1 MRTYAIALA
10 ALMAMGLTASPAL
23 AGDFSEGSQ
32 AKEWGLAGEETATFS
47 GRVVD
52 ILCELTGDCP
62 ADCGAGAR
70 QLGIVRSAD
79 DALVPVLK
87 NGQTSFNGAWADL
100 LPYCGKMVEVDGL
113 LVGDEEQTPAKLYMI
128 QLIREDGAQEW
139 HKANRWT
146 KQWAKDHPEAAARK
160 GPWFRKDPDVAEQIE
175 KHGYLGLG
183 HEADKKFI
191 EEWY

>member
-1 MRTYAIALA
+1 M
-10 ALMAMGLTASPAL
+10 
-23 AGDFSEGSQ
+23 
-32 AKEWGLAGEETATFS
+32 
-47 GRVVD
+47 
-52 ILCELTGDCP
+52 
-62 ADCGAGAR
+62 
-70 QLGIVRSAD
+70 
-79 DALVPVLK
+79 PVLK